1 MLRVDTAMI
10 YRYRQIASVGA
21 MQAGSAYSG
30 AHAAN
35 GIAAMFIATGQDAAN
50 VAESHGGITYGQLLE
65 NGDYYWSV
73 TLPAII
79 CATHGG
85 GTGLPTQRECLQML
99 GCVGTGKADKLAEII
114 AAVVLAGDV
123 SLTSAVLAGDW
134 VTSHEALGRN
144 R

>member
-1 MLRVDTAMI
+1 M
-10 YRYRQIASVGA
+10 
-21 MQAGSAYSG
+21 
-30 AHAAN
+30 
-35 GIAAMFIATGQDAAN
+35 
-50 VAESHGGITYGQLLE
+50 
-65 NGDYYWSV
+65 
-73 TLPAII
+73 TLPALI

-85 GTGLPTQRECLQML
+85 GTGLPTQRECLEML
-99 GCVGTGKADKLAEII
+99 GCIGTGKADKLAEII

>member
-1 MLRVDTAMI
+1 
-10 YRYRQIASVGA
+10 
-21 MQAGSAYSG
+21 
-30 AHAAN
+30 
-35 GIAAMFIATGQDAAN
+35 
-50 VAESHGGITYGQLLE
+50 
-65 NGDYYWSV
+65 
-73 TLPAII
+73 
-79 CATHGG
+79 
-85 GTGLPTQRECLQML
+85 ML